1 MEWVINKQQKNTNGK
16 CLHPPNNHHVID
28 IFDYELEQHKDSPLI
43 ILWDFNAKHPMWDK
57 NTKKPNKNGK
67 LMADLIDWHYLMI
80 QNDGNNTY
88 CHPNGQS
95 ITDLIL
101 TRSIENVCCSTK
113 KLDFT
118 TTLHNRI
125 EIKIQQNINKDTNDN
140 IKYKKDGNWE
150 SWKQS
155 LSDPL
160 DDQFKGINILNVND
174 IDNAISLLTKT
185 ITDCAN
191 WNLGIVKDSKHSK
204 NWWTK
209 ELTSAYENHRK
220 LQNKL
225 NYWSTELNEK
235 ELKKSKK
242 ALQKL
247 INNAKGELKKFQ
259 TEYLNS
265 SKDSQEFWHRFNKTI
280 KAKTLLNHYKQDKIN
295 TLSLIQKYQI
305 YLKKHT

>member
-1 MEWVINKQQKNTNGK
+1 MALALRWTPSIKRG
-16 CLHPPNNHHVID
+16 
-28 IFDYELEQHKDSPLI
+28 HKVKVFFL
-43 ILWDFNAKHPMWDK
+43 
-57 NTKKPNKNGK
+57 
-67 LMADLIDWHYLMI
+67 Y
-80 QNDGNNTY
+80 
-88 CHPNGQS
+88 
-95 ITDLIL
+95 
-101 TRSIENVCCSTK
+101 
-113 KLDFT
+113 
-118 TTLHNRI
+118 
-125 EIKIQQNINKDTNDN
+125 
-140 IKYKKDGNWE
+140 IKYKTKDANWE

-155 LSDPL
+155 LLDSL

-220 LQNKL
+220 LQKKL
-225 NYWSTELNEK
+225 NYWSTESNER

-295 TLSLIQKYQI
+295 TLFLIQKYQI